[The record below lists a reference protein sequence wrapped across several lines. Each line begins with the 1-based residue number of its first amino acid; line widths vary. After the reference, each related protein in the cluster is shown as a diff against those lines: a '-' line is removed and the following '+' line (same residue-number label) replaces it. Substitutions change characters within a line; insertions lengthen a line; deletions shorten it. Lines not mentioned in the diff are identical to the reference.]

1 MSRES
6 IIYIQLLG
14 EDIDV
19 WRPVTAAREAND
31 TYRLLD
37 QQPDTETWA
46 FPPGSRVRCERRTIS
61 EASELV
67 ACSLVDQPDDL
78 AEWQAWWKREGRD
91 GLNALLLTEWNP
103 IGTRVPENEYSS
115 YAGHIGRLLRERVS
129 EADIAAY
136 LHGVRT
142 ERMGLSPDRYS
153 DRRVAAQVFGWY
165 VKRNSIDAG
174 HAKNSETTTSTPA
187 RPPTRQADTPG
198 LATAELIPGEDE
210 VAATDE
216 GKYNKP

>member
-1 MSRES
+1 MSPES

-14 EDIDV
+14 EDVDV

-37 QQPDTETWA
+37 QQPDSETWA

-61 EASELV
+61 KTSELV
-67 ACSLVDQPDDL
+67 ACSLVDQPGDL

-91 GLNALLLTEWNP
+91 GLNALLVTEWNP

-115 YAGHIGRLLRERVS
+115 YAGHIGRLLRERGS

-136 LHGVRT
+136 LHSVRI
-142 ERMGLSPDRYS
+142 ERMGLSPDPYS
-153 DRRVAAQVFGWY
+153 DRRVASQVFGWY
-165 VKRNSIDAG
+165 VKRNGIDDG

-187 RPPTRQADTPG
+187 RPPNRQADTPG

-210 VAATDE
+210 VAAADE